1 MFKQWNKIILFF
13 IFLALVHLVLE
24 TTPSISSKYQTLL
37 LLFDGLI
44 TLVFVVDFYFKLR
57 KILIEYSK
65 SKKIAVFFRFELLID
80 FLSIIP
86 FFISLLFQ
94 GFKFITVLRLLR
106 MLRILKLLN
115 VAKSHSLIIN
125 AVKNKRHELYISM
138 QVVIIITII
147 LSAILYFVENPSQPD
162 KFSSITDA
170 FLWSISKFIGEIGG
184 YGDFAPITVSGK
196 ILATFVGILGIAI
209 FAVPAG
215 IISSGFVEEIEQVK
229 TNDELDEIY
238 TTLTKAFQF
247 DILAGKRAKESVGL
261 LHVRRRFISL
271 VDASVKL
278 NKREALFFD
287 VCALNRNLKLNK
299 RLKPSGDEEILIEY
313 FENNSLYGTFVNR
326 NSSITIISPH
336 SNDGFNHGHYTYCLA
351 EYLQANYISIEKYG
365 MYSFFEENNINFSLN
380 DFYLKN
386 SDDIEN
392 EVFNSFISDVK
403 QTVKQG
409 GFVFNIGSSMG
420 KSPSFHLLSGSIKG
434 EVGINK
440 NGTFMNVKAAE
451 EILAN
456 LSSTSNA
463 VGLEVTTH
471 SHYGNSENNHIDK
484 FMSSN
489 LNANS
494 MSIKVN
500 IELMKGSPEKYY
512 ESIGVLGNAI
522 KNACL

>member
-65 SKKIAVFFRFELLID
+65 SKKISVFFSLELLID

-147 LSAILYFVENPSQPD
+147 LSAILYFVENPSQPEN
-162 KFSSITDA
+162 FSSITDA

-184 YGDFAPITVSGK
+184 YGDFAPITFLGK

-215 IISSGFVEEIEQVK
+215 IISSGFVEEIEQIK
-229 TNDELDEIY
+229 KSEQDQNFLEKISSG
-238 TTLTKAFQF
+238 FQ
-247 DILAGKRAKESVGL
+247 IEHLVANIRAKEKINLG
-261 LHVRRRFISL
+261 HIRRKFFTLSD
-271 VDASVKL
+271 VNYKL
-278 NKREALFFD
+278 NIPTLSL
-287 VCALNRNLKLNK
+287 LNIAEIDKGIRVRNYNTIE
-299 RLKPSGDEEILIEY
+299 GEEQTILEFY
-313 FENNSLYGTFVNR
+313 DSNSSYGTFTNR
-326 NSSITIISPH
+326 DSKILIISTH
-336 SNDGFNHGHYTYCLA
+336 SKDQPFLGHFSYALS
-351 EYLQANYISIEKYG
+351 EYLQANYISVEKYSATDFDSHKKINFAENKAYTG
-365 MYSFFEENNINFSLN
+365 EIGCNAIEDFKRDLLELSNKNQLSILVRAAGSSFDSFEVLNGKAVGEDFCSSGGTFDNKTLLSNFKNEFQKIVENNNKTVGFNKRLTN
-380 DFYLKN
+380 NVENNLAVYLKN
-386 SDDIEN
+386 KLN
-392 EVFNSFISDVK
+392 
-403 QTVKQG
+403 
-409 GFVFNIGSSMG
+409 
-420 KSPSFHLLSGSIKG
+420 
-434 EVGINK
+434 
-440 NGTFMNVKAAE
+440 MNNTQIHVS
-451 EILAN
+451 AN
-456 LSSTSNA
+456 LLKEKADEYYNTIKI
-463 VGLEVTTH
+463 VGDGIRYL
-471 SHYGNSENNHIDK
+471 ID
-484 FMSSN
+484 
-489 LNANS
+489 
-494 MSIKVN
+494 
-500 IELMKGSPEKYY
+500 
-512 ESIGVLGNAI
+512 
-522 KNACL
+522 